1 MAKFYGS
8 VGGHRGVATRTGTRN
23 IRTSAQSW
31 DGSVITELSYNSEDK
46 LMVEVRAD
54 NYSTSCGLRIFYGT
68 YEEFVNKLKS

>member
-31 DGSVITELSYNSEDK
+31 NGSVITELSYNNEDK

-54 NYSTSCGLRIFYGT
+54 DYSTSYGNRIFYGT
-68 YEEFVNKLKS
+68 YEEFVAKLKA

>member
-8 VGGHRGVATRTGTRN
+8 VGGHRGVATRTGTSN

-31 DGSVITELSYNSEDK
+31 DGSVITELSYNNEDK

-54 NYSTSCGLRIFYGT
+54 DYSTSYGNRIFYGT